1 MIKSSILSCQVDQDT
16 SVMKFYTL
24 HNDMGNT
31 VVLSNYGA
39 RIVKWMAEDKEGKM
53 DNIVLGYPL
62 LSDYLD
68 DKCYLGATIGR
79 VANRIS
85 KARFC
90 LDGELFTLDPND
102 GENTNHGGFEG
113 IDRHIFR
120 CTEQTDNRVVF
131 TTEMKDGQGGFPGC
145 VSVEVAYTLSEENQL
160 RIDYRATTDKK
171 TVLNLTNHAY
181 FNLSGCCVP
190 AVRHFLQIRSSRIVA
205 SDKQYIPSG
214 EVVGIDGTRWDF
226 SELSAID
233 EQSPG
238 LGYNEYYI
246 IDGQSSAN
254 PAATLY
260 DPVSGR
266 VLDLYTSYPGIFFY
280 SADYLSS
287 VHVGS
292 FGRKFVPYD
301 GVCLEAQ
308 LFPDAVNRPEFP
320 GIELNVGEVYQH
332 YMIFHLHINN

>member
-1 MIKSSILSCQVDQDT
+1 MLKSSLLSCLSGQNT
-16 SVMKFYTL
+16 LAMKSYTL
-24 HNDMGNT
+24 HNDMDSY

-39 RIVKWMAEDKEGKM
+39 RIVKWMVADKEGKM

-85 KARFC
+85 KARFQ
-90 LDGELFTLDPND
+90 LDGELFMLDAND

-120 CTEQTDNRVVF
+120 CTEQTANRVVF
-131 TTEMKDGQGGFPGC
+131 VTEMKDGQGGFPGC
-145 VSVEVAYTLSEENQL
+145 VSVEVTYTLSEENQL

-171 TVLNLTNHAY
+171 TILNLTNHAY
-181 FNLSGCCVP
+181 FNLSGCASP
-190 AVRHFLQIRSSRIVA
+190 AVRHFLQIRSSHIVA
-205 SDKQYIPSG
+205 SDEHYIPSG
-214 EVVGIDGTRWDF
+214 KMPEVDGTRWDF

-233 EQSPG
+233 EQSPR

-246 IDGQSSAN
+246 IDGQSSEI

-280 SADYLSS
+280 SADYLAS
-287 VHVGS
+287 VHIGN

-308 LFPDAVNRPEFP
+308 LFPDAANRPEFP

-332 YMIFHLHINN
+332 HILFHLHINN